1 MKTYLSKLIGNHF
14 LNELLAIEIN
24 RNVFKEI
31 GSIINKT
38 TLEFIIYTIP
48 ANHDIILKIAK
59 QTFEERYWDIYLV
72 LHVKY
77 FLEWK
82 IRFVN
87 KKFSQKEIRNFTYH
101 YFIPEETENR
111 YIYKYSSVNKN
122 LKKLLNNNSLWFSSP
137 QNFPDI
143 TDCKFEVDTEPSKK
157 NILNFYYEKY
167 RQVID
172 EANKMLDI
180 SDFEK
185 TFKYPSKNQFN
196 ADLLEHHYNGVFS
209 KLGVTC
215 FSEKYDNKIMWDRY
229 AEGSKGVCLI
239 FDTVVIGDHYKFK
252 GQKVR
257 YFKTLPKYF
266 FDASGKMEIGHIV
279 FSKTTEYKIEN
290 EIREVINFQFEDK
303 IDRNIEFNPIA
314 LVGIIIGPNCSKKN
328 KDIIQC
334 LINKRKYRHVELI
347 ESRVDN
353 RLNIKLFKHS
363 IHLNEKKAIVNVRYS
378 YR

>member
-1 MKTYLSKLIGNHF
+1 MRTYLSKLIGNHF

-31 GSIINKT
+31 GSIINET
-38 TLEFIIYTIP
+38 TLEFNIYTTP
-48 ANHDIILKIAK
+48 DNHDIILKIAK
-59 QTFEERYWDIYLV
+59 QTFEERYWYIYLI
-72 LHVKY
+72 LHEKY
-77 FLEWK
+77 FLEWE

-87 KKFSQKEIRNFTYH
+87 KRFSQNEIRNFTYH
-101 YFIPEETENR
+101 YFIPEATENK

-122 LKKLLNNNSLWFSSP
+122 LKKLLSDNSLWFSSP
-137 QNFPDI
+137 QDFTDI

-167 RQVID
+167 RQSVNG
-172 EANKMLDI
+172 ENKMLDI
-180 SDFEK
+180 SNFER

-196 ADLLEHHYNGVFS
+196 ADLLDHHYKGVFS

-215 FSEKYDNKIMWDRY
+215 FSEIYDNKIMWDIY
-229 AEGSKGVCLI
+229 AGGSKGVCLI
-239 FDTVVIGDHYKFK
+239 FDTAIVGDYYNFK

-257 YFKTLPKYF
+257 YFKALPKYF

-279 FSKTTEYKIEN
+279 FAKTMEYKFEN

-303 IDRNIEFNPIA
+303 IDRNIKFNPIA
-314 LVGIIIGPNCSKKN
+314 LKGIILGPNCSEKN
-328 KDIIQC
+328 KEIIQC
-334 LINKRKYRHVELI
+334 LINKKKYRHVELI

-353 RLNIKLFKHS
+353 RLKIKLYKHH
-363 IHLNEKKAIVNVRYS
+363 IHLNEKR
-378 YR
+378 